1 MTPPSLLKGN
11 VPSSLIL
18 ISAVSIIWLKQEK
31 LNITRVMQLCTLY
44 TVENKVLD
52 IITSLEKWAK
62 ILFKRFDNNF
72 MKENS
77 EKGHLLLS
85 KETALVSSTDG
96 DVVSNSK

>member
-77 EKGHLLLS
+77 EKSHLLLS

-96 DVVSNSK
+96 DVISNSK

>member
-1 MTPPSLLKGN
+1 M
-11 VPSSLIL
+11 
-18 ISAVSIIWLKQEK
+18 
-31 LNITRVMQLCTLY
+31 MQLCTLY

-96 DVVSNSK
+96 NVVSNSK